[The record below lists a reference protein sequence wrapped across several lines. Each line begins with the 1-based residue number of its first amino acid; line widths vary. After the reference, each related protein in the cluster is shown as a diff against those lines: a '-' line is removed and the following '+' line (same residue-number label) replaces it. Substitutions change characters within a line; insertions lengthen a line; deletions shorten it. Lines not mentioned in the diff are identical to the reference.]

1 MTSFDEYPSVQ
12 IQLLFS
18 NNSESVILGELGLG
32 LSPSLRFLGPTRG
45 VLPIGPNGIRGLGA
59 LDAPKPSP
67 LSDAE
72 NNAAIYSY
80 NYTFNHQGLTS
91 NISCIYDTESPIRF
105 LAVPND
111 TSEVLVNGSCNEIG
125 LTDVVTKYLMP
136 DTSRTLA
143 FWACKSIMSIPTGEQ
158 YPAYYIY
165 LRGRAVYARAIGNIS
180 CTLFPI
186 QPAVFPVTYQSS
198 TGVFSTEERI
208 TASAPTENFSY
219 LIEYALLVLRGVLQ
233 QAQTISVNLVAS
245 LVHDLGVQAL
255 ELLPTE
261 PDEQYLPLYEAML
274 QGILVDEVCT
284 ASNSS
289 SFLLM
294 VVPQLTYM
302 RFLYSIMVDPSASSC
317 LRTVNG
323 TFSAEVTGW
332 VAKPVHIGFLM
343 PMTILNLASLIIVLI
358 SIARAKRSYEFD
370 PTNPRP
376 LLLAKPN
383 LDESDD
389 SGWADSVSYR
399 SREVRECHI

>member
-1 MTSFDEYPSVQ
+1 MTSFDKYSSVQ
-12 IQLLFS
+12 IQLLLS
-18 NNSESVILGELGLG
+18 NNSESLILGELG

-45 VLPIGPNGIRGLGA
+45 VLPIGPNGIPGLGS
-59 LDAPKPSP
+59 LKPSP

-72 NNAAIYSY
+72 NNAAIHSY
-80 NYTFNHQGLTS
+80 NYTFDQQGLTS
-91 NISCIYDTESPIRF
+91 NTSCIYAPQSPIIF
-105 LAVPND
+105 SPVSND
-111 TSEVLVNGSCNEIG
+111 TSAVWVNGSCNEIG
-125 LTDVVTKYLMP
+125 LTDVVTYYSTP
-136 DTSRTLA
+136 DTNGTLA
-143 FWACKSIMSIPTGEQ
+143 LWACESIPTGEQ

-219 LIEYALLVLRGVLQ
+219 LIKYALLVLRGVLQ

-255 ELLPTE
+255 ELLPTK